1 MCMNSEHVMAMA
13 QKQKTSNQLLVM
25 LIFWGQTTKHGDFR
39 CFKYITIWPVT
50 ESGDAS
56 PPPPKWESGTMRMR
70 VSQPCY
76 SESGTLRVMGP
87 EEEES
92 LGGWKLQRWVTTRVA
107 NQRFESGTPQMSPE
121 PRTWVR
127 NPKGDGAWRRGITR
141 GGENCKGE
149 SRRESPT
156 RGLSREPRK
165 WVRNPAHESGT
176 LRVMG
181 PEGEESLG
189 EVKTATVSHDE
200 SRQPEVWVGNPA
212 NESGTPHMSQEP

>member
-1 MCMNSEHVMAMA
+1 MIWYDKIYKVRCLDSKIGQWQSQGTRVRHPQSGSQEP
-13 QKQKTSNQLLVM
+13 
-25 LIFWGQTTKHGDFR
+25 WG
-39 CFKYITIWPVT
+39 
-50 ESGDAS
+50 
-56 PPPPKWESGTMRMR
+56 WESANP
-70 VSQPCY
+70 VIQSQEP
-76 SESGTLRVMGP
+76 RVMGP
-87 EEEES
+87 EGEES
-92 LGGWKLQRWVTTRVA
+92 LAGWKLQRWVTTRVT

-141 GGENCKGE
+141 GGENCNGE

-165 WVRNPAHESGT
+165 WVGNPAHESGT

>member
-1 MCMNSEHVMAMA
+1 MKDHETRIKSTTFSNEITRPA
-13 QKQKTSNQLLVM
+13 QSLSPDPPLPGFPTSPTWTAKQPQ
-25 LIFWGQTTKHGDFR
+25 
-39 CFKYITIWPVT
+39 WPVT

-141 GGENCKGE
+141 G
-149 SRRESPT
+149 
-156 RGLSREPRK
+156 
-165 WVRNPAHESGT
+165 
-176 LRVMG
+176 
-181 PEGEESLG
+181 
-189 EVKTATVSHDE
+189 VKTATVSHDE